1 MNKITLFAF
10 VFIIYCIIAIQS
22 KSIYKRSASHNK
34 RIARIQKRD
43 DSYSD
48 NLSDESYYYN
58 DNDPANETYDYYLA
72 NETYDYYLAND
83 TQSNETYDYY
93 FLNSNNQSD
102 EITDYDSGTK

>member
-10 VFIIYCIIAIQS
+10 VFIIYCMIAIES

-72 NETYDYYLAND
+72 ND